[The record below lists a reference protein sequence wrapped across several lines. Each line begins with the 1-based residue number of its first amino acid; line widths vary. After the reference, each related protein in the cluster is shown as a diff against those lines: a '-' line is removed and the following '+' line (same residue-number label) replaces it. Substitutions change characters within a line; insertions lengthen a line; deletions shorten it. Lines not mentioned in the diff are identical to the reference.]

1 MQISIEQFRLFY
13 YFMTKHFGL
22 SFNSYIFTNPKR
34 HFLFLALLLVGIG
47 LRAQTLVLHHADGTT
62 TDVQL
67 YLKPR
72 IQFQN
77 DRVLITSTVLDMDY
91 PKENVLRFSYKG
103 LTNDVKAVKRDADYS
118 RENGQLVFHGIGQT
132 EKVAVYNTNG
142 IRVPVRL
149 SRSGNDVTLPLA
161 SIPSGVYV
169 LSVNGRTS
177 KFSKP

>member
-77 DRVLITSTVLDMDY
+77 DRVLITSSVLDMDY
-91 PKENVLRFSYKG
+91 PKDNILRFSYRG
-103 LTNDVKAVKRDADYS
+103 VTTGIETVKNKADFS
-118 RENGQLVFHGIGQT
+118 RENGQLVFHGIRQSD
-132 EKVAVYNTNG
+132 KVAVYNASG
-142 IRVPVRL
+142 IRVPVAITRQ
-149 SRSGNDVTLPLA
+149 GDDVTLPLSA
-161 SIPSGVYV
+161 IPSGVYV
-169 LSVNGRTS
+169 LSVNGQTS
-177 KFSKP
+177 KFTKP